1 MSLKQTIEM
10 LSKGSAQ
17 AVTTLKSSSVDA
29 EKLKE
34 YLYVRTPVEQALL
47 AALDGSSD
55 KRIVFLCGSSG
66 DGKSEIFRRN
76 HKKYSAVF
84 DFHLDATHSFDPGKD
99 AIQTLD
105 DRFNQYKAST
115 RPLVVGV
122 NIGMLGNFAEDGDT
136 VHEDIKSSIKHFL
149 MGQPVPNSEHV
160 FINFETHPKF
170 ELSDKKICAPF
181 IETLLQRICAPNDKN
196 PIYTESQQG
205 NLSSGIHRNYAL
217 LCVPEVQHRICSL
230 LFYAHLK
237 FDQFLTARTV
247 LDFVYQILSGK
258 GSLFDNLFCGKGSDL
273 FDSLRMLDPCHARSK
288 LLDLFQVKT
297 SLGLI
302 APEFQVFREDVRSQF
317 GLELSEPRSWVR
329 LFYVMQDVDLSNNF
343 HHQFRNDLKRDLFDE
358 FRDIWQLHRDYD
370 GENKEKRARLRK
382 FYSETFVSAVTSFA
396 NRFAPEIRRDRFL
409 LGKLNGNALSAAS
422 TMQPEFSKLAEKK
435 PMQLRTF
442 DAYLKV
448 GQGGEVGPIPVSV
461 SFLELAR
468 KINQGYRPNTHDKT
482 TVVKLEELVEEVRR
496 IVRQTQ
502 CLYLQS
508 GDSEWELINDKAE
521 GEIIVERR

>member
-17 AVTTLKSSSVDA
+17 AVTTLNSSSADA
-29 EKLKE
+29 EKLKK
-34 YLYVRTPVEQALL
+34 YLYVRTPVEKALL
-47 AALDGSSD
+47 AALDGSSE

-66 DGKSEIFRRN
+66 DGKSEIFRRI
-76 HKKYSAVF
+76 HKKYSPVF

-105 DRFNQYKAST
+105 DKFNEYKSSA

-122 NIGMLGNFAEDGDT
+122 NIGMLGNFAADGDV
-136 VHEDIKSSIKHFL
+136 VHEDIKFSIEHFL
-149 MGQPVPNSEHV
+149 MGRPVPNSEHA

-170 ELSDKKICAPF
+170 ELSGKEINAQF
-181 IETLLQRICAPNDKN
+181 IGPLLQRICAADDKN
-196 PIYTESQQG
+196 PIYSQSQQG
-205 NLSSGIHRNYAL
+205 SGSSDLHRNYAL
-217 LCVPEVQHRICSL
+217 LCVPEVQQRICSL

-258 GSLFDNLFCGKGSDL
+258 DSLFDNLFCGKGSEL

-302 APEFQVFREDVRSQF
+302 APEFQVFKDDIRSQF
-317 GLELSEPRSWVR
+317 GLELTEPRSWVR
-329 LFYVMQDVDLSNNF
+329 LFYVMQDVELSNNF
-343 HHQFRNDLKRDLFDE
+343 HHRFRDDLKRGLFDE

-370 GENKEKRARLRK
+370 GEDKEKRTRLRK
-382 FYSETFVSAVTSFA
+382 FYSDTFVSAVISFA

-409 LGKLNGNALSAAS
+409 LGKPNGFALSANSPVQPDLSLLAS
-422 TMQPEFSKLAEKK
+422 EEPT
-435 PMQLRTF
+435 QLRSF
-442 DAYLKV
+442 DAHLKA
-448 GQGGEVGPIPVSV
+448 GDEKIGPIPVSV
-461 SFLELAR
+461 NFLELAR

-482 TVVKLEELVEEVRR
+482 TVVKLEELVEEIRR
-496 IVRQTQ
+496 IVRTTDW
-502 CLYLQS
+502 LYIQAD
-508 GDSEWELINDKAE
+508 GSEWKLENDHYE
-521 GEIIVERR
+521 NEIIVERQ